1 MASTAETD
9 VMMAADG
16 VPLKIK
22 LRRAERMRK
31 IWALGLIAPLFIFI
45 VGGFIVPIISLMTLS
60 VEDPELNEA
69 LPRTAEIFSQW
80 DGEGYP
86 SEEAMLVFAEE
97 LSTADRGE
105 FGRVSKRLNY
115 DISGFKSMLKAT
127 ARASDELTLL
137 PADQILQGFI
147 DIDDDWEDQAYWR
160 AIKGA
165 SSAYSDYYMLWAVD
179 LKRDGETG
187 EIISVDEGRAVY
199 VEVLIRT
206 IEISFAVTILCFLMG
221 LPIAYL
227 LATLPTA
234 KSNLLLILV
243 LLPFWTSL
251 LVRTTS
257 WLVLL
262 QNEGLVNDLG
272 IWIGLWNEPLELVRN
287 RLGVYIA
294 MTHILLPFMVLPM
307 FSVMKSINP
316 WHMRAAASLGAPGW
330 KAFLKVYMPQCMP
343 GVGAGTL
350 LVFILS
356 LGYYIT
362 PALVGGPDDQMI
374 SYWIV
379 QNMGRNANWGLGAA
393 LSLILLVLTMVMFFI
408 YNRFVGID
416 NLKVN

>member
-1 MASTAETD
+1 MAMTADSD

-16 VPLKIK
+16 VPLKVK
-22 LRRAERMRK
+22 LRRAERMK
-31 IWALGLIAPLFIFI
+31 KVWALALIAPLFIFLI
-45 VGGFIVPIISLMTLS
+45 VAFIVPILSLLQLA
-60 VEDPELNEA
+60 VEDPDVSGGLPNTA
-69 LPRTAEIFSQW
+69 LAFQDW

-86 SEEAMLVFAEE
+86 SPEAMLIFAQD
-97 LSTADRGE
+97 LAVADRGE

-115 DISGFKSMLKAT
+115 AISGFKSMLKKT
-127 ARASDELTLL
+127 ARAAEGLTLL
-137 PADQILQGFI
+137 SPDEILAGFI
-147 DIDDDWEDQAYWR
+147 AIDKDWEDPAYWR
-160 AIKGA
+160 AVKSA
-165 SSAYSDYYMLWAVD
+165 SPAYTDYYMLWALD
-179 LKRDGETG
+179 LGRDDQGD
-187 EIISVDEGRAVY
+187 IVSVPESRAIY
-199 VEVLIRT
+199 FEVLIRT
-206 IEISFAVTILCFLMG
+206 VEISFAVTILCFVFG

-262 QNEGLVNDLG
+262 QNEGLVNDLAL
-272 IWIGLWNEPLELVRN
+272 WIGIWNEPQELIRN

-294 MTHILLPFMVLPM
+294 MVHILLPFMVLPM

-316 WHMRAAASLGAPGW
+316 WHMRAAASLGAPPW

-350 LVFILS
+350 LTFILS

-362 PALVGGPDDQMI
+362 PALVGGPEDQMI

-379 QNMGRNANWGLGAA
+379 ENMGRAANWGLGAA
-393 LSLILLVLTMVMFFI
+393 LSVLLLGLTVVMFFV

-416 NLKVN
+416 RLKVN

>member
-1 MASTAETD
+1 MASTADTD

-16 VPLKIK
+16 VPLKTK
-22 LRRAERMRK
+22 LRRAERIRK
-31 IWALGLIAPLFIFI
+31 VWALALIAPLFLFI
-45 VGGFIVPIISLMTLS
+45 VGCFIFPILSLMTLS
-60 VEDPELNEA
+60 VEDPEMSEA
-69 LPRTAEIFSQW
+69 LPKSAEAFNQW

-86 SEEAMLVFAEE
+86 PAETMLLFAEE
-97 LSTADRGE
+97 LSVADRGE

-115 DISGFKSMLKAT
+115 DISGFKSMLKGT
-127 ARASDELTLL
+127 TRAADELALL
-137 PADQILQGFI
+137 KPNEILQGFI
-147 DIDDDWEDQAYWR
+147 DVDKDWEDQAYWR

-165 SSAYSDYYMLWAVD
+165 STPYSDYYMLWAVD

-187 EIISVDEGRAVY
+187 DIVSVDEGREIY

-206 IEISFAVTILCFLMG
+206 IEISFAVTFLCFLLG
-221 LPIAYL
+221 LPVAYL

-262 QNEGLVNDLG
+262 QNEGLVNDLA

-294 MTHILLPFMVLPM
+294 MVHILLPFMVLPM
-307 FSVMKSINP
+307 FSVMKTINP

-330 KAFLKVYMPQCMP
+330 RAFLKVYFPQCMP

-393 LSLILLVLTMVMFFI
+393 LSLILLGLTMIMFFI

-416 NLKVN
+416 RLKVN

>member
-1 MASTAETD
+1 MASTADTD

-31 IWALGLIAPLFIFI
+31 VWALALVAPLFLFI
-45 VGGFIVPIISLMTLS
+45 LGAFIVPIAWLLMQSVQDKEVPEFLS
-60 VEDPELNEA
+60 G
-69 LPRTAEIFSQW
+69 TAEAFQAW

-86 SEEAMLVFAEE
+86 PAEAMLIFAQE
-97 LSTADRGE
+97 LADAERGE

-115 DISGFKSMLKAT
+115 DISGFKSMLKKT
-127 ARASDELTLL
+127 ARNADELALL
-137 PADQILQGFI
+137 TPDTIFEGFV
-147 DIDDDWEDQAYWR
+147 DVDDDWEDPLYWV
-160 AIKGA
+160 AIKNA
-165 SSAYSDYYMLWAVD
+165 SSNFTDYYLLWALD
-179 LKRDGETG
+179 LQRDGSG
-187 EIISVDEGRAVY
+187 DIVSVDEGRAVY
-199 VEVLIRT
+199 FEVLIRT
-206 IEISFAVTILCFLMG
+206 VEISFAVTVLCFALG
-221 LPIAYL
+221 LPIGYL
-227 LATLPTA
+227 LATLPPS
-234 KSNLLLILV
+234 KGNLLLILV

-262 QNEGLVNDLG
+262 QNQGLVNDLA
-272 IWIGLWNEPLELVRN
+272 IWIGLWNEPQELIRN
-287 RLGVYIA
+287 RFGVYVA
-294 MTHILLPFMVLPM
+294 MVHILLPFMVLPM
-307 FSVMKSINP
+307 YSVMKTINP

-330 KAFLKVYMPQCMP
+330 KAFLKVYFPQCLP

-362 PALVGGPDDQMI
+362 PALVGGPEDQMI

-379 QNMGRNANWGLGAA
+379 QNMNAANWGLGAA
-393 LSLILLVLTMVMFFI
+393 LSVVLLVLTMVMFFI

>member
-31 IWALGLIAPLFIFI
+31 VWALGLIAPLFLFI
-45 VGGFIVPIISLMTLS
+45 IGGFIVPIISLMTLS
-60 VEDPELNEA
+60 VEDPEVGEA
-69 LPRTAEIFSQW
+69 LPRTAEAFLEW

-86 SEEAMLVFAEE
+86 SPEAMQIFAEE
-97 LSTADRGE
+97 LASADRGE

-115 DISGFKSMLKAT
+115 DISGFKSMLKTT
-127 ARASDELTLL
+127 ARAADELALL

-147 DIDDDWEDQAYWR
+147 DIDKDWEDPAFWR
-160 AIKGA
+160 VIKGA
-165 SSAYSDYYMLWAVD
+165 SSPYSDYYMLWAVD
-179 LKRDGETG
+179 LKRDGLTG
-187 EIISVDEGRAVY
+187 DIVGVDEGRAVY

-206 IEISFAVTILCFLMG
+206 IEISIAVTILCFLLG

-227 LATLPTA
+227 LATLPTS

-262 QNEGLVNDLG
+262 QNEGLVNDLA

-294 MTHILLPFMVLPM
+294 MVHILLPFMVLPM
-307 FSVMKSINP
+307 YSVMKTINP

-393 LSLILLVLTMVMFFI
+393 LSLILLGLTMVMFFI

>member
-31 IWALGLIAPLFIFI
+31 VWAFGLVAPLLIFI
-45 VGGFIVPIISLMTLS
+45 VGGFIIPIISLMSLS
-60 VEDPELNEA
+60 VEDPELNQA
-69 LPRTAEIFSQW
+69 LPRTADAFAQW
-80 DGEGYP
+80 DGVGLP
-86 SEEAMLVFAEE
+86 SNEAMMIFAEE

-115 DISGFKSMLKAT
+115 DISGFKSMLKKT
-127 ARASDELTLL
+127 ARASGDLALL
-137 PADQILQGFI
+137 SEEDILAGFV
-147 DIDDDWEDQAYWR
+147 DIDSDWNDPAYWR

-165 SSAYSDYYMLWAVD
+165 SSAYSDYYMLWAID
-179 LKRDGETG
+179 LKRDGQTG
-187 EIISVDEGRAVY
+187 DIVDVDEGRAVY

-206 IEISFAVTILCFLMG
+206 IEISVSVTVLCFIMG
-221 LPIAYL
+221 LPVAYL

-294 MTHILLPFMVLPM
+294 MVHILLPFMVLPM

-362 PALVGGPDDQMI
+362 PALVGGPDDQMV

-393 LSLILLVLTMVMFFI
+393 LSLILLGITMVMFFI

>member
-1 MASTAETD
+1 MRT
-9 VMMAADG
+9 ADG

-31 IWALGLIAPLFIFI
+31 VWALALVAPLFLFL
-45 VGGFIVPIISLMTLS
+45 VAGFIVPIISLLSLS
-60 VEDPELNEA
+60 VEDPEVSEA
-69 LPRTAEIFSQW
+69 LPRTAAAFSAW
-80 DGEGYP
+80 DGDGFPPAEI
-86 SEEAMLVFAEE
+86 MKIFAEE
-97 LSTADRGE
+97 LSEASRGE

-115 DISGFKSMLKAT
+115 ESSGFKSMLKRT
-127 ARASDELTLL
+127 VRKSGELREL
-137 PADQILQGFI
+137 PLADIHAGFV
-147 DIDDDWEDQAYWR
+147 DVDDDWADPFFWR
-160 AIKGA
+160 AVKNA
-165 SSAYSDYYMLWAVD
+165 SVPYTDYYMLWSVD
-179 LKRDGETG
+179 RKRDAQG
-187 EIISVDEGRAVY
+187 EITRVDEGRAIY
-199 VEVLIRT
+199 VDVLIRT
-206 IEISFAVTILCFLMG
+206 VEISFAVTFLCFVLG

-227 LATLPTA
+227 LATLPTRT
-234 KSNLLLILV
+234 SNLLLILV

-262 QNEGLVNDLG
+262 QNEGLVNNAA
-272 IWIGLWNEPLELVRN
+272 IWIGLWNEPQELIRN
-287 RLGVYIA
+287 RFGVYVA
-294 MTHILLPFMVLPM
+294 MVHILLPFMVLPM
-307 FSVMKSINP
+307 YSVMKTINP

-330 KAFLKVYMPQCMP
+330 KAFLRVFFPQCMP

-362 PALVGGPDDQMI
+362 PALVGGPGDQMI

-393 LSLILLVLTMVMFFI
+393 LSVVLLALTMVMFFI

-416 NLKVN
+416 RLKVN

>member
-1 MASTAETD
+1 
-9 VMMAADG
+9 MMAADG

-31 IWALGLIAPLFIFI
+31 VWAFGLVAPLLIFI
-45 VGGFIVPIISLMTLS
+45 VGGFIIPIISLMSLS
-60 VEDPELNEA
+60 VEDPELNQA
-69 LPRTAEIFSQW
+69 LPRTADAFAQW
-80 DGEGYP
+80 DGVGLP
-86 SEEAMLVFAEE
+86 SNEAMMIFAEE

-115 DISGFKSMLKAT
+115 DISGFKSMLKKT
-127 ARASDELTLL
+127 ARASGDLALL
-137 PADQILQGFI
+137 SEEDILAGFV
-147 DIDDDWEDQAYWR
+147 DIDSDWNDPAYWR

-165 SSAYSDYYMLWAVD
+165 SSAYSDYYMLWAID
-179 LKRDGETG
+179 LKRDGQTG
-187 EIISVDEGRAVY
+187 DIVDVDEGRAVY

-206 IEISFAVTILCFLMG
+206 IEISVSVTVLCFIMG
-221 LPIAYL
+221 LPVAYL

-294 MTHILLPFMVLPM
+294 MVHILLPFMVLPM

-362 PALVGGPDDQMI
+362 PALVGGPDDQMV

-393 LSLILLVLTMVMFFI
+393 LSLILLGITMVMFFI

>member
-1 MASTAETD
+1 MVSAVDTDD
-9 VMMAADG
+9 VMRTADG
-16 VPLKIK
+16 VPLRIK

-31 IWALGLIAPLFIFI
+31 VGAFALVAPLLIFLI
-45 VGGFIVPIISLMTLS
+45 GGFIIPILALLGLAF
-60 VEDPELNEA
+60 EDPELNDVA
-69 LPRTAEIFSQW
+69 PRTAELFSEW
-80 DGEGYP
+80 DGEGFP
-86 SEEAMLVFAEE
+86 SPEAMHTFAVE
-97 LSTADRGE
+97 LSEASRGG

-115 DISGFKSMLKAT
+115 DITGYKSMLKKT
-127 ARASDELTLL
+127 ARKADDLVQL
-137 PADQILQGFI
+137 PLEEIHQGYI
-147 DIDDDWEDQAYWR
+147 DIDKDWADPAYWF
-160 AIKGA
+160 AIKNA
-165 SSAYSDYYMLWAVD
+165 SSRYSDYYLLWSID
-179 LKRDGETG
+179 RKRDKSGGITNVDPG
-187 EIISVDEGRAVY
+187 REIY

-206 IEISFAVTILCFLMG
+206 IEISFAVTFICFLIG

-227 LATLPTA
+227 ISNLPS
-234 KSNLLLILV
+234 KISNLLLILV

-262 QNEGLVNDLG
+262 QNEGLINDAA
-272 IWIGLWNEPLELVRN
+272 IWIGLWNEPLELIRN

-294 MTHILLPFMVLPM
+294 MVHILLPFMVLPM
-307 FSVMKSINP
+307 YSVMKTINP

-330 KAFLKVYMPQCMP
+330 KAFLRIYFPQCMP

-379 QNMGRNANWGLGAA
+379 QNMGRTANWGLGAA
-393 LSLILLVLTMVMFFI
+393 LSVVLLGLTLIIFLV

-416 NLKVN
+416 RLRVN